1 MCHTNPLL
9 IFFPLPSPFPPQIK
23 QSHLGQDSWKA
34 SIQAKLSIYKLDTRV
49 KTWTDCQLSRCDR
62 KLQDLTA
69 YNLHKA
75 PSALRKA
82 KASSVP
88 SILCSRQML
97 RCLYL
102 HTAKEQLFLEAE
114 KHFQMEE
121 ISKKESKSNYSERLQ
136 CLHICC
142 TTRTHTS
149 SLTFPRTLMGLGNQI
164 PFRRYT
170 PDTYCNCSATPTTPD
185 KM

>member
-1 MCHTNPLL
+1 MWQKAARLDSQCPDWVQTLQAQK
-9 IFFPLPSPFPPQIK
+9 SPFAE
-23 QSHLGQDSWKA
+23 SSMVSWVDA
-34 SIQAKLSIYKLDTRV
+34 ATALTHRIGVMVLSGTII
-49 KTWTDCQLSRCDR
+49 
-62 KLQDLTA
+62 TA
-69 YNLHKA
+69 YNLHRA

-82 KASSVP
+82 KASAVP
-88 SILCSRQML
+88 SIPCSRQML
-97 RCLYL
+97 RCPYP

-121 ISKKESKSNYSERLQ
+121 ISKKESKSSYSERLW

-142 TTRTHTS
+142 TTHTHTL

-164 PFRRYT
+164 PFRSIA
-170 PDTYCNCSATPTTPD
+170 DTYCNCSATPTTPD